1 MDNPIEWKELLRSNK
16 KLERERGVELLC
28 SVYIAAEDS
37 ERTCI
42 QRYILDMLRSTE
54 IRWEETQGA
63 LLAAK
68 VIVTP
73 NSQNESATECAISDS
88 EFVFEL
94 KLNALTLLEHPE
106 YAVRLTAG
114 KCQRH

>member
-1 MDNPIEWKELLRSNK
+1 MDKVNEWKELLRSGK
-16 KLERERGVELLC
+16 KLERERGVQLLQNI
-28 SVYIAAEDS
+28 YAAADDS

-42 QRYILDMLRSTE
+42 ERYILNIFNSTE
-54 IRWEETQGA
+54 LRWEETQGA

-68 VIVTP
+68 MILTP
-73 NSQNESATECAISDS
+73 DSRSESVVRCVESDS
-88 EFVFEL
+88 EFVSQL

-114 KCQRH
+114 K